1 MALNIKKVSN
11 NNKARVE
18 QKNIDPGTYPGRLV
32 QIIDLGLQAQ
42 RAYQGKDKP
51 PAQEV
56 MLTYELVDEFMKD
69 EKGNELPDK
78 PRWISETLPF
88 YGLHADKAKSTQR
101 YLALDPKQE
110 FEGDFSR
117 AIDTPVNVTIVNNIS
132 GEKMYDNVATI
143 STMRPRDAQGCPELA
158 NTPKVFD
165 LDNPDMEVFDSLP
178 EWIQTKIKGNLKYE
192 GSTLQK
198 LAGSGGAKKLQ
209 EKPDAAKRQQADDAD
224 EQKADGEDDLPY

>member
-18 QKNIDPGTYPGRLV
+18 QKNIEPGTYPGRLV
-32 QIIDLGLQAQ
+32 QIIDMGLQAQ
-42 RAYQGKDKP
+42 RAFQGKDKP

-69 EKGNELPDK
+69 EKGIDIIDK

-117 AIDTPVNVTIVNNIS
+117 TIDTPVNVTIVNNIS
-132 GEKMYDNVATI
+132 GEKVYDNIATI
-143 STMRPRDAQGCPELA
+143 STMRPRDAQSCPELV
-158 NTPKVFD
+158 NNPKVFD
-165 LDNPDMEVFDSLP
+165 LDNPDMEVFNALP

-198 LAGSGGAKKLQ
+198 LASGTKEESPKTPEPEIQDDEGQPAK
-209 EKPDAAKRQQADDAD
+209 DDNA
-224 EQKADGEDDLPY
+224 PY

>member
-1 MALNIKKVSN
+1 MALNIKAVA
-11 NNKARVE
+11 KANSPRVE
-18 QKNIDPGTYPGRLV
+18 QKNIEPGTYPGRLV

-42 RAYQGKDKP
+42 RPYQGKDKP

-69 EKGNELPDK
+69 EKGNDIPDK
-78 PRWISETLPF
+78 PRWVSETLPF

-117 AIDTPVNVTIVNNIS
+117 TIGTPVNVTIVNNVV
-132 GEKMYDNVATI
+132 GEKVYDNIATI
-143 STMRPRDAQGCPELA
+143 STMRPRDAASCPELV

-165 LDNPDMEVFDSLP
+165 ADAPDMEVFNSLP

-192 GSTLQK
+192 GSALQK
-198 LAGSGGAKKLQ
+198 LVGSGG
-209 EKPDAAKRQQADDAD
+209 KRETPKAEEPPKQNEEPQDDNN
-224 EQKADGEDDLPY
+224 PY

>member
-132 GEKMYDNVATI
+132 GEKVYDNVATI
-143 STMRPRDAQGCPELA
+143 STMRPRDAQGCPELV

-198 LAGSGGAKKLQ
+198 LAGSGGSKKPQ
-209 EKPDAAKRQQADDAD
+209 EKSDVAKRQQADDAD
-224 EQKADGEDDLPY
+224 EQKVVIEDDLPY

>member
-1 MALNIKKVSN
+1 MALNIKKVPN

-18 QKNIDPGTYPGRLV
+18 QKNIEPGTYPGRLV

-42 RAYQGKDKP
+42 RPYQGKDKP

-69 EKGNELPDK
+69 EKGNDIPDK
-78 PRWISETLPF
+78 PRWVSETLPF

-117 AIDTPVNVTIVNNIS
+117 TIGTPVNVTIVNNVV
-132 GEKMYDNVATI
+132 GEKVYDNVATI
-143 STMRPRDAQGCPELA
+143 STMRPRDAASCPELV

-165 LDNPDMEVFDSLP
+165 ADAPDMEVFNSLP

-192 GSTLQK
+192 GSALQK
-198 LAGSGGAKKLQ
+198 LVGSGG
-209 EKPDAAKRQQADDAD
+209 KREAPKAEEPPNQNEAPQDDNN
-224 EQKADGEDDLPY
+224 PY

>member
-18 QKNIDPGTYPGRLV
+18 QKNIEPGTYPGRLV
-32 QIIDLGLQAQ
+32 QIIDMGLQAQ
-42 RAYQGKDKP
+42 RAFQGKDKP

-69 EKGNELPDK
+69 EKGNDVPDK

-110 FEGDFSR
+110 FEGDFAR
-117 AIDTPVNVTIVNNIS
+117 TIDTPVNVTIVNNIS
-132 GEKMYDNVATI
+132 GEKVYDNVATI
-143 STMRPRDAQGCPELA
+143 STMRPRDAQSCPELV
-158 NTPKVFD
+158 NNPKVFD
-165 LDNPDMEVFDSLP
+165 LDNPDMEVFNALP

-198 LAGSGGAKKLQ
+198 LASETKKESPKTPEPERQDDEGQPAK
-209 EKPDAAKRQQADDAD
+209 DDNA
-224 EQKADGEDDLPY
+224 PY

>member
-1 MALNIKKVSN
+1 MALNIKAVA
-11 NNKARVE
+11 KANGPRVE
-18 QKNIDPGTYPGRLV
+18 QKNIEPGTYPGRLV

-42 RAYQGKDKP
+42 RPYQGKDKP

-69 EKGNELPDK
+69 EKGNDIPDK
-78 PRWISETLPF
+78 PRWVSETLPF

-117 AIDTPVNVTIVNNIS
+117 TIGTPVNVTIVNNAV
-132 GEKMYDNVATI
+132 GEKVYDNVATI
-143 STMRPRDAQGCPELA
+143 STMRPRDAASCPELV

-165 LDNPDMEVFDSLP
+165 ADAPDMEVFNSLP

-192 GSTLQK
+192 GSALQK
-198 LAGSGGAKKLQ
+198 LVGSGG
-209 EKPDAAKRQQADDAD
+209 KREAPKAEEPPKQNEAPQDDNN
-224 EQKADGEDDLPY
+224 PY